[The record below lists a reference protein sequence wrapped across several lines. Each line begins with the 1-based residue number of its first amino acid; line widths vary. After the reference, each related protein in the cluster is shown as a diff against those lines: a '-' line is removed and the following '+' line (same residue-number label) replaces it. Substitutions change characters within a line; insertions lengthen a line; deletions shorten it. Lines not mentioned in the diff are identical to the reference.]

1 MTKYSNALLLLTY
14 HSCGLHK
21 LNQSQKKKPGK
32 APFVWEAASV
42 YFLMTD
48 RFYNGDKSNDTNFN
62 RTKTTGK
69 LRGFEGGDIKGITK
83 KLTKAI
89 LTN

>member
-1 MTKYSNALLLLTY
+1 MTILSSCSSTKKIAESNKT
-14 HSCGLHK
+14 
-21 LNQSQKKKPGK
+21 
-32 APFVWEAASV
+32 PFVWEGANV

-48 RFYNGDKSNDTNFN
+48 RFNNGDKSNDLNFN

-69 LRGFEGGDIKGITK
+69 LRGFEGGDIKGISQ

-89 LTN
+89 LIN